1 MEESQE
7 SKPEEKVSH
16 KAKKIEKPKGPGL
29 FSKIK
34 NKLSQYKRVV
44 NVARKPE
51 REEFISS
58 IKITG
63 SGIVLI
69 GVIGFII
76 FLLYF
81 LVRALW
87 WYDLYN

>member
-7 SKPEEKVSH
+7 SKPEEKVSQEA
-16 KAKKIEKPKGPGL
+16 KKEIKKIEKPKGLGL

-34 NKLSQYKRVV
+34 NKISQYKRVV
-44 NVARKPE
+44 NVSRKPE
-51 REEFISS
+51 KEEFISS
-58 IKITG
+58 VKITG
-63 SGIVLI
+63 AGIILI

-81 LVRALW
+81 LIRAVF
-87 WYDLYN
+87 

>member
-7 SKPEEKVSH
+7 SKPEEKVSL
-16 KAKKIEKPKGPGL
+16 KTKKIEKPKGPGL

-34 NKLSQYKRVV
+34 NKISQYKRVV
-44 NVARKPE
+44 SVSRKPE
-51 REEFISS
+51 KEEFISS

-69 GVIGFII
+69 GLIGFII

-81 LVRALW
+81 LIRAVW
-87 WYDLYN
+87 

>member
-1 MEESQE
+1 MEQSQE
-7 SKPEEKVSH
+7 SKPEEKVSR
-16 KAKKIEKPKGPGL
+16 KTKIEKPKGPGL

-51 REEFISS
+51 KEEFISS
-58 IKITG
+58 VKITG
-63 SGIVLI
+63 TGIVLI
-69 GVIGFII
+69 GAIGFII

-81 LVRALW
+81 LIKALW
-87 WYDLYN
+87 